1 MAHVP
6 YDFGLMY
13 RVQGH
18 FHAKEFLLI
27 LCGQCHLKMDIYYL
41 DVRIAINAHEEVLLN
56 ILFLPRICNAHV
68 INYIFL
74 AVAISH

>member
-13 RVQGH
+13 RIQGH

-41 DVRIAINAHEEVLLN
+41 GVRIAINAHEE
-56 ILFLPRICNAHV
+56 ILFFEIQLCAYMQLLADY
-68 INYIFL
+68 INSGTI
-74 AVAISH
+74 I